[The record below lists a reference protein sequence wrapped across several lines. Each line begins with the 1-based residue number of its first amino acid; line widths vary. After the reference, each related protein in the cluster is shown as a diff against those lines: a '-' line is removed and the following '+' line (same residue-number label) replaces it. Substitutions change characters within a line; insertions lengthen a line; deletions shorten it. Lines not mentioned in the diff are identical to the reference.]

1 MFSRTFLCGI
11 TYIYFN
17 ACPNRGIPN
26 ELMLQ
31 NNQTKPIDIQLL
43 PTVEEAIELIV

>member
-1 MFSRTFLCGI
+1 MALH
-11 TYIYFN
+11 TYILMHVG
-17 ACPNRGIPN
+17 PNRGIPN